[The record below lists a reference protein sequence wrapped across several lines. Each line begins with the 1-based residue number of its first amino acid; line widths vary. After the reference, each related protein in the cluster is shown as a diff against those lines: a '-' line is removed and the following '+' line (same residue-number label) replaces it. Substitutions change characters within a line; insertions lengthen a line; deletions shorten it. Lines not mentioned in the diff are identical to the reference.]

1 MACGPSEILDHTQ
14 LALGWVNKAVGSPVE
29 EDLVASSS

>member
-14 LALGWVNKAVGSPVE
+14 DELGWVKRAAGSEP
-29 EDLVASSS
+29 LP